1 MADADVTAAAAQSA
15 HPNRYKWIA
24 LSNTTIG
31 VLMVTISGSIT
42 LISLPDIFKGI
53 RLDPLGPGNTSYF
66 LWMLMGFLLVTA
78 VLVVSFG
85 RIGDMYG
92 RVKMYNLGFAVFTF
106 FSILLS
112 VTWMHGHGGALWLII
127 MRIFQGVGGAFL
139 FANSSAILTD
149 AFPQEQR
156 GLALGINSVAAIAGS
171 FLGLLIG
178 GVLAPINWRL
188 VFLVCV
194 PIGLF
199 GTVWAYLKLQDT
211 GQRTAAKIDWAGN
224 ITFAVGL
231 IAILT
236 GMVYSIQPYGGR
248 TMGWTNPGVI
258 AALVGGILTLVT
270 FGVIETKATDPMFRL
285 PLFKIRAFSAG
296 NVANLLGALG
306 RGGIMFI
313 LILWLQGIWL
323 PQHGYSFARTPL
335 WAGIYMVPLTIGF
348 LISGPVSGLLSDRY
362 GARPFA
368 TGGMIA
374 AAAAFYLL
382 TILPIN
388 FAYTGFAAIL
398 LLLGLSMGVFASPN
412 RAAVMNSLPPDQRG
426 AGAGM
431 MNTFQNASQVLSIG
445 FFFALIT
452 IGMASSLPQR
462 LSQSLQGQGVSSSL
476 AHTVGATPPL
486 DSLFSAFLGEN
497 PITTLNTQFHGAILA
512 GRTPD
517 QVAHLTGRGFFSG
530 VLSQPFGTGLHY
542 ALFFAVICSLIAA
555 VASLL
560 RGKKYVHGQD
570 EVSSPQTSAPS
581 LVMSAAGPR
590 LTDTLAAQP
599 LNDREP
605 VGVGVRS
612 SAGPAGPG
620 SAAST
625 APTGSV
631 NGTGTSNDFTVAFNG
646 HTANGHTANGHGV
659 ATNGSTAN
667 GHAMTANGQTAN
679 GDESHGHAAMAV
691 DGSRDGHEGEALT
704 PPASEPVL
712 ADGHRGNRPDAETV
726 DGEASGS
733 DSRTYTG
740 VGSSLPAG
748 PPPETEVVRG
758 EPVPADDDV
767 SELSV
772 TLSFSWKTSPA
783 RRRRRRPS

>member
-1 MADADVTAAAAQSA
+1 MSNTAAENDRDITPAAAKSA
-15 HPNRYKWIA
+15 HPDRYKWIA

-112 VTWMHGHGGALWLII
+112 VTWMHGHSGALWLII

-199 GTVWAYLKLQDT
+199 GTVWAYLKLVDS
-211 GQRTAAKIDWAGN
+211 GQRTAARIDWAGN

-231 IAILT
+231 ISILT
-236 GMVYSIQPYGGR
+236 GMVYSIQPYGGH
-248 TMGWTNPGVI
+248 TMGWTNPGVV
-258 AALVGGILTLVT
+258 AALVGGALTLIT
-270 FGVIETKATDPMFRL
+270 FGVIETKVTDPMFRL
-285 PLFKIRAFSAG
+285 PLFRIRAFSAG

-323 PQHGYSFARTPL
+323 PQHGYSFVRTPL

-348 LISGPVSGLLSDRY
+348 LVAGPLAGILSDRY

-374 AAAAFYLL
+374 AAAAFLLL
-382 TILPIN
+382 TVLPIN
-388 FAYTGFAAIL
+388 FGYPTFAAIL

-452 IGMASSLPQR
+452 IGMASTLPER
-462 LSQSLQGQGVSSSL
+462 LTRALQGQGVSSSL
-476 AHTVGATPPL
+476 AHTVGSTPPL

-512 GRTPD
+512 GRSPA
-517 QVAHLTGRGFFSG
+517 QVAHLTGRSFFSQ
-530 VLSQPFGTGLHY
+530 VLSEPFGTGLHY
-542 ALFFAVICSLIAA
+542 ALIFAVICSLIAA

-570 EVSSPQTSAPS
+570 DVRDDPISDVSPS
-581 LVMSAAGPR
+581 LAMAGAPVR
-590 LTDTLAAQP
+590 HAVTVPSGQP
-599 LNDREP
+599 DREP
-605 VGVGVRS
+605 VHAGVLTS
-612 SAGPAGPG
+612 SASASAG
-620 SAAST
+620 SAGAGDGTTSGHGSNGYQT
-625 APTGSV
+625 NGYPT
-631 NGTGTSNDFTVAFNG
+631 NG
-646 HTANGHTANGHGV
+646 HT
-659 ATNGSTAN
+659 TNGLTN
-667 GHAMTANGQTAN
+667 GHASDGHPTNGQATAAPRNRLGN
-679 GDESHGHAAMAV
+679 GLDR
-691 DGSRDGHEGEALT
+691 DGSPPAPEDERRMDAPAQPTPVAEDEAPASADGGPGTGST
-704 PPASEPVL
+704 PPA
-712 ADGHRGNRPDAETV
+712 G
-726 DGEASGS
+726 
-733 DSRTYTG
+733 
-740 VGSSLPAG
+740 GSSR
-748 PPPETEVVRG
+748 TEVVRG
-758 EPVPADDDV
+758 EPVSAGRTPAEDDAT
-767 SELSV
+767 ELSV
-772 TLSFSWKTSPA
+772 TLSVRWRTSPV
-783 RRRRRRPS
+783 RRRRRSS